1 MKIGKYMTSALKT
14 GLKKLILAK
23 NGQIWKLWAPIGQK
37 RHVVRPNFFFAIFY
51 IFSRAI
57 STMVFMVKNH
67 FKGLKTAKNCKKTRF
82 PLYFIWEMPAI

>member
-37 RHVVRPNFFFAIFY
+37 RHVVRPIFFLR
-51 IFSRAI
+51 S
-57 STMVFMVKNH
+57 STYLVEQSQQWFLWSKTTLRGSKRPKTVKKRVFPY
-67 FKGLKTAKNCKKTRF
+67 F
-82 PLYFIWEMPAI
+82 P